1 MTLNLGAIIQE
12 GINALFVEFSYKRA
26 GFIQLVIVIKKNL
39 LREDA
44 FMLYKNLKI
53 LLLSFLFSFML
64 YLSFKPWD
72 YTDFMHHIIMFFLVL
87 LFPLVITINYIKNN
101 MKVFWFSAL
110 FFFIGLLFLYR
121 GFYMNNQF
129 YLLDYIFYR
138 NVQTTIEIGDTT
150 IHGHPLSLWW
160 IESVLLYS
168 AFSIVGLIV
177 GYFVEIK
184 KETIG

>member
-1 MTLNLGAIIQE
+1 M
-12 GINALFVEFSYKRA
+12 F
-26 GFIQLVIVIKKNL
+26 
-39 LREDA
+39 
-44 FMLYKNLKI
+44 YKNLKI
-53 LLLSFLFSFML
+53 LLLPFIFSFII
-64 YLSFKPWD
+64 YLSLKPWG
-72 YTDFMHHIIMFFLVL
+72 YTDFVQHIIMFFLVL

-129 YLLDYIFYR
+129 YLLDFIFYS
-138 NVQTTIEIGDTT
+138 NVETTIDMGDKVIYGT
-150 IHGHPLSLWW
+150 PLSLWW

-168 AFSIVGLIV
+168 SFSILGLIV

-184 KETIG
+184 KTIE